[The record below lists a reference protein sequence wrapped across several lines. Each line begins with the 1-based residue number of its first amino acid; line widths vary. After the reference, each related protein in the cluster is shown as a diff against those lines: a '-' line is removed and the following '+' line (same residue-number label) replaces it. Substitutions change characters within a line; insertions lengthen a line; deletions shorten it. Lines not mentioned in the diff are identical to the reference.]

1 MNRHTIC
8 RQLGFTLI
16 ELLVVISIIGLLV
29 ALLLPALARAND
41 SAKSVQSLAAM
52 QQSMTAYNA
61 YSTDHK
67 DWLLFGYLPTS
78 LYGKAV
84 EAQVSGETIHGLA
97 AQRYPLRFSNYQGD
111 TWEMIYMHQDTPEV
125 PADPSDAAFYNDAYA
140 LGVNPSIGIN
150 ATFVGGDHSIG
161 GFTNRNGQNV
171 PRVGGL
177 AVFRQ
182 HEIKEPSGL
191 IAMSETRA
199 TSGGEITNDGL
210 HLVTPPIKGSRKW
223 TASGSEFELS
233 SNELMGVPAGRFG
246 EAAAVGFIDGHSEG
260 IRPEELDDMRLWSN
274 YASSEDD
281 PSLR

>member
-1 MNRHTIC
+1 MNHQQIC
-8 RQLGFTLI
+8 RQRGFTLM

-41 SAKSVQSLAAM
+41 SARSVQALAAM

-84 EAQVSGETIHGLA
+84 EAQVSGETVHGLA

-111 TWEMIYMHQDTPEV
+111 TWEMIYMHQATPEV
-125 PADPSDAAFYNDAYA
+125 PTDPSDADFYNEAYA

-161 GFTNRNGQNV
+161 GFTHRGGQNV
-171 PRVGGL
+171 PRIGGL

-182 HEIKEPSGL
+182 HEIKAPSSL

-199 TSGGEITNDGL
+199 TSGGAITEDGL
-210 HLVTPPIKGSRKW
+210 HLVTPPMKASRKW
-223 TASGSEFELS
+223 TASASGFELT
-233 SNELMGVPAGRFG
+233 SNELMGIPAARYGD
-246 EAAAVGFIDGHSEG
+246 AAAVGFIDGHAEG
-260 IRPEELDDMRLWSN
+260 MRPEELDDMRLWSN